1 MSFVK
6 ENPALAAG
14 IGLPVLL
21 VIFFT
26 LATLIPKWT
35 VAPPEYDVVFTVQDY
50 QCIGGE
56 AKVNFDYAGGKI
68 KAKYSYPKKENN
80 YVNCNDNQHLYRFN
94 AKNMVSREITFELPA
109 KKEGISDWQQFE
121 VVELQN
127 LKIDNNPIA
136 PDGYKFSGKDG
147 YYSGGIFPFGGYHS
161 YNGMSISKNGRAI
174 DLSPINRERYYSYNN
189 INFLGWVVSEAGDK
203 K

>member
-1 MSFVK
+1 MRFVK

-14 IGLPVLL
+14 VGLPVLL

-26 LATLIPKWT
+26 LATLIPQWT
-35 VAPPEYDVVFTVQDY
+35 VAPPQYDVIFTVQDY

-56 AKVNFDYAGGKI
+56 GKVHFDAVDGKI

-80 YVNCNDNQHLYRFN
+80 YVNCSDNQRIYRFN
-94 AKNMVSREITFELPA
+94 AKNLISREITFEIPA
-109 KKEGISDWQQFE
+109 KKDGVSDWRQFE
-121 VVELQN
+121 IVELQN

-136 PDGYKFSGKDG
+136 PDGYRFSDKSGN
-147 YYSGGIFPFGGYHS
+147 YSGGFFPFGGYHS
-161 YNGMSISKNGRAI
+161 YNGMSINKNGRAI
-174 DLSPINRERYYSYNN
+174 DLSPANRERYYSYNN
-189 INFLGWVVSEAGDK
+189 INFLGWVASEGDK

>member
-1 MSFVK
+1 MRFIK

-26 LATLIPKWT
+26 LATVIPQWT
-35 VAPPEYDVVFTVQDY
+35 VASPQYDLIFTVQDY

-56 AKVNFDYAGGKI
+56 AKVNFDSAGGKI

-80 YVNCNDNQHLYRFN
+80 YVNCSDSQHLYRFN
-94 AKNMVSREITFELPA
+94 AKNMISREITFELPA
-109 KKEGISDWQQFE
+109 KQDGIYDWQKLE
-121 VVELQN
+121 ISELQN
-127 LKIDNNPIA
+127 LQIDNNPIA
-136 PDGYKFSGKDG
+136 PDGYRFSGKDG

-161 YNGMSISKNGRAI
+161 YNGMNISKNGRAI
-174 DLSPINRERYYSYNN
+174 DLTPINRERYYSYNN
-189 INFLGWVVSEAGDK
+189 INFLGWVVSEGDK

>member
-1 MSFVK
+1 MRFVK

-35 VAPPEYDVVFTVQDY
+35 VAPPQYDLIFTVQDY

-56 AKVNFDYAGGKI
+56 AKANFDYLSGKI

-80 YVNCNDNQHLYRFN
+80 YANCNDNQYIYRFN
-94 AKNMVSREITFELPA
+94 AKNMISREITFELPA
-109 KKEGISDWQQFE
+109 RKDGVHDWQQFE
-121 VVELQN
+121 IAELKN
-127 LKIDNNPIA
+127 LQIDNNPIA
-136 PDGYKFSGKDG
+136 PDGYRFSAKDG
-147 YYSGGIFPFGGYHS
+147 YHSGGWFPFGGHHS
-161 YNGMSISKNGRAI
+161 YNGMNISKNGRAI
-174 DLSPINRERYYSYNN
+174 DLTPINRERYYSYND
-189 INFLGWVVSEAGDK
+189 IRFLGWVVSEGEQK
-203 K
+203 